1 MDSECGT
8 NTSEITESILLDT
21 TTAASWLAVTVQ
33 ATGASADA
41 LRQQLESPG
50 REQFEQERLEYF
62 AKRYASAKRQGKIR
76 YRDQRDINE
85 LTIVEVFEIN
95 GFLKRDPKARLCT
108 FQLPGNAVIDALK
121 RPPPA
126 PDSPT
131 PVPLPHPCDIIHT
144 FEVQA
149 ATLQP
154 MAAPR
159 FALESAYLRFSRRQK
174 SRHKYWSM
182 TLNLTTLGPE
192 VPPHHRAAHEK
203 LVAQISQESVWNLL
217 LPAGIVHPRRPPD
230 FGQLPPAK
238 PADKP
243 TPASRPERPR
253 AERSQPRLDSP
264 QGLPPNRAERRRVR
278 SMRTKYIVGLVIV
291 ILSILII
298 GYLLYFMAGVRQI
311 GM

>member
-1 MDSECGT
+1 
-8 NTSEITESILLDT
+8 
-21 TTAASWLAVTVQ
+21 
-33 ATGASADA
+33 
-41 LRQQLESPG
+41 
-50 REQFEQERLEYF
+50 
-62 AKRYASAKRQGKIR
+62 AKRQGKIR

-95 GFLKRDPKARLCT
+95 GFLKPDPQTGLCT
-108 FQLPGNAVIDALK
+108 FQLPGNAVIDAL
-121 RPPPA
+121 RLLVPP

-131 PVPLPHPCDIIHT
+131 PVPLPHPGNLIHT

-154 MAAPR
+154 MAARR
-159 FALESAYLRFSRRQK
+159 FALESPYLRFSRRQK

-182 TLNLTTLGPE
+182 TLELTTLGPE

-230 FGQLPPAK
+230 FGQLPPAR

-243 TPASRPERPR
+243 TPAVRPERPR
-253 AERSQPRLDSP
+253 PERSQPRLDLP

-278 SMRTKYIVGLVIV
+278 SMRTKYIVGLVILT
-291 ILSILII
+291 ISILII
-298 GYLLYFMAGVRQI
+298 GYLLYFMAGIRQV

>member
-1 MDSECGT
+1 MDSERGT

-50 REQFEQERLEYF
+50 REQFEQARLEYF

-76 YRDQRDINE
+76 YRDQPDINE

-108 FQLPGNAVIDALK
+108 FELPGNAVIDAL
-121 RPPPA
+121 RFPPPA
-126 PDSPT
+126 PDSPI
-131 PVPLPHPCDIIHT
+131 PLPLLHPYDLIHT

-159 FALESAYLRFSRRQK
+159 VALESPYLRFSRRQK

-182 TLNLTTLGPE
+182 TLNLTTLAPE

-203 LVAQISQESVWNLL
+203 LVAQISQESVWHLL
-217 LPAGIVHPRRPPD
+217 LPAGIVHPRRTSD
-230 FGQLPPAK
+230 FGHLPPARS
-238 PADKP
+238 ADQP
-243 TPASRPERPR
+243 TPAVQPERPR
-253 AERSQPRLDSP
+253 PKRSQPRLDLP